1 MIHSKEKIQLNLK
14 KALWTISKIQK
25 MIEDE
30 KYCTDIAHQ
39 INATIWLLQSANRD
53 LLKNHLATCWVE
65 KLATTWEQ
73 KDIFIEELVKTW
85 DLTTRK

>member
-14 KALWTISKIQK
+14 KALWTITKIQK
-25 MIEDE
+25 MIDEDR
-30 KYCTDIAHQ
+30 YCADIAHQ
-39 INATIWLLQSANRD
+39 INSAIWLLQSANRD
-53 LLKNHLATCWVE
+53 LLKNHLATCWIK
-65 KLATTWEQ
+65 KLSSSENE